1 MGKKLLFLVFI
12 FSAFEHSLCGQNKI
26 KSYRFNTFTDIA
38 NPVICIPTFGI
49 SIFMQANARKPSTIE
64 IQNLIRKNINS
75 FDRIATYQWNPK
87 IAKAS
92 DIVAGASALLPFALL
107 LDKNMRRDGL
117 KIANVTFQSFLLS
130 QTLCNVAK
138 LSLRKRPYVYNT
150 NLSLETRMEG
160 DNNLSFFSGHTT
172 AVSSLCFSTAFA
184 YNTYHPNSNVK
195 PYILVGAFT
204 LPAIQGL
211 LRVKAGKHYPTDV
224 ITGYLVGLGTS
235 FLMHKLHVSK

>member
-1 MGKKLLFLVFI
+1 MKIPTFILILFICIKISAQNTQKKY
-12 FSAFEHSLCGQNKI
+12 H
-26 KSYRFNTFTDIA
+26 YNTIIDIT
-38 NPVICIPTFGI
+38 NPVICLPTLGM
-49 SIFMQANARKPSTIE
+49 SIFMQANARKPSSVD
-64 IQNLIRKNINS
+64 IQNLNRNNINS

-92 DIVAGASALLPFALL
+92 DIVAGASILLPFALL
-107 LDKNMRRDGL
+107 LDKNMRKDGF

-150 NLSLETRMEG
+150 NLSIDKRMEG
-160 DNNLSFFSGHTT
+160 DNHLSFFSGHTT

-184 YNTYHPNSNVK
+184 YSTYCPSSKAK
-195 PYILVGAFT
+195 PYIIIGAFT

-235 FLMHKLHVSK
+235 FLMHKLHVTK